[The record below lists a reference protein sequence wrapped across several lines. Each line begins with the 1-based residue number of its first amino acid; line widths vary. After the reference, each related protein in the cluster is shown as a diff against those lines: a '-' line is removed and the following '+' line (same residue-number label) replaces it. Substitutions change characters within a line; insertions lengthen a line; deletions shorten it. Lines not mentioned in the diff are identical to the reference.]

1 MFVVGAMSLQI
12 FLNLLFD
19 KKKESHMRDL
29 TEKFLSTLREKQKIT
44 SDDAKQ
50 IIEGKR
56 TYYKIMKKLR
66 KIELIKVSR
75 DAQTKKLIISYS
87 LDSYKR
93 FINKYLIEEVENF
106 MSHGL

>member
-1 MFVVGAMSLQI
+1 
-12 FLNLLFD
+12 
-19 KKKESHMRDL
+19 MRDL